1 MEIIEII
8 GAFTTLIGSIFILLG
23 SVGMVRMPDFYNRIQ
38 TGTKASTLGTM
49 LSLLGIGL
57 IHLDWGGKIVVLILF
72 VLMTNPVS
80 SHVIARAAHF
90 TKISLTGK
98 TVVDKLTKKKFKLKN
113 NN

>member
-98 TVVDKLTKKKFKLKN
+98 TVVDKLTKKKFKLKKDN
-113 NN
+113 